1 MWLKM
6 GPVCSDAYSL
16 KIKAGKAELS
26 CARRLCFV
34 VTGATGE
41 VGAQSTALGSQLCHL
56 QNRHNNNFFLTSSE
70 LLCQG
75 DQAPGSR
82 VVIEE
87 SPNKGVSAMIIS
99 VIVII
104 HYYS

>member
-1 MWLKM
+1 MR
-6 GPVCSDAYSL
+6 
-16 KIKAGKAELS
+16 AG
-26 CARRLCFV
+26 RLCFA

-41 VGAQSTALGSQLCHL
+41 ARAQCTALGSQLHHL
-56 QNRHNNNFFLTSSE
+56 QTRHNHNFFLTSSE

-82 VVIEE
+82 VVIEA

-99 VIVII
+99 VSVII

>member
-1 MWLKM
+1 M
-6 GPVCSDAYSL
+6 
-16 KIKAGKAELS
+16 
-26 CARRLCFV
+26 
-34 VTGATGE
+34 TGATGE
-41 VGAQSTALGSQLCHL
+41 AGAQCTALGSQLCHL
-56 QNRHNNNFFLTSSE
+56 QNRRNNFFLTSSE

-82 VVIEE
+82 VVIEA
-87 SPNKGVSAMIIS
+87 SPDKGVSAMIIS